1 MHVTHRSKHDQED
14 LRLFK
19 NDLRTLVVQGSQL
32 TALPEW
38 LGEFERLEHLQLIS
52 FEDLALPSA
61 ISALTGLKTFILDSC
76 SMLQTPATVD
86 GGISVIGAF
95 TQLTKLNV
103 SFCDL
108 KSVPA
113 CIETLTSLRKM
124 KLWVLDD
131 GVLQKLAP
139 LLPKLR
145 LLEDLSLNRF
155 SPGSQ
160 YLMAELQPVERKE
173 MLALGRALKAWP
185 PPLLHFS
192 RGSDILFW
200 RGWQAL
206 GLPEEAAA
214 SQWDDETVL
223 EHWRV
228 QQHKVIAFASGHHAR
243 LGSASNVMLLH
254 DLFAL
259 IAGEAPGIHTSYIFT
274 CININACI
282 HTYIHTY
289 TYTCIERIHTYIHT
303 EIIADQVL
311 GCFSLIREWNQGRE
325 GTDASAIENWQ
336 YWQVR
341 HLGSTD
347 QEMPASTD

>member
-14 LRLFK
+14 LRLLK

-38 LGEFERLEHLQLIS
+38 LGEFERLEHLKLIG

-95 TQLTKLNV
+95 TQLTKLEV

-108 KSVPA
+108 TSVPA

-124 KLWVLDD
+124 NLRVLDD

-145 LLEDLSLNRF
+145 LLEDLSLNRC
-155 SPGSQ
+155 SLRNK
-160 YLMAELQPVERKE
+160 YLCAELQPVEGNE
-173 MLALGRALKAWP
+173 MLALGRSLKAWP

-192 RGSDILFW
+192 RGSNIWFW

-228 QQHKVIAFASGHHAR
+228 LEHWCMQQHKVIAFASGFHVR

-254 DLFAL
+254 DLFPL

-274 CININACI
+274 
-282 HTYIHTY
+282 
-289 TYTCIERIHTYIHT
+289 RIHTYI
-303 EIIADQVL
+303 
-311 GCFSLIREWNQGRE
+311 
-325 GTDASAIENWQ
+325 
-336 YWQVR
+336 
-341 HLGSTD
+341 
-347 QEMPASTD
+347 